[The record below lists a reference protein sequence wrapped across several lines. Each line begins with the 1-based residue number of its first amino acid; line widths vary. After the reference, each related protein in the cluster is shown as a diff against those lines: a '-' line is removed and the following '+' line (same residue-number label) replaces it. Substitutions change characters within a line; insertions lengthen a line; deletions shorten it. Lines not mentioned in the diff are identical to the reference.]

1 MPTKCY
7 MSIHERAIRAIAS
20 KYSSIPLFKACKE
33 ALDNKN
39 LKLTH
44 SQKRVLTKYVLEGRL
59 NGLQLQDKEFE
70 KYKDDLTYILSKC
83 REYKSK
89 YEVCHII

>member
-1 MPTKCY
+1 
-7 MSIHERAIRAIAS
+7 MSIHERATRAIAS
-20 KYSSIPLFKACKE
+20 KYGSISLFKACKE

-59 NGLQLQDKEFE
+59 NGLELQDKEFE
-70 KYKDDLTYILSKC
+70 KYADDLTYILKKC

-89 YEVCHII
+89 YEVCMI

>member
-1 MPTKCY
+1 

-20 KYSSIPLFKACKE
+20 KYGSIPLFKACKE

-83 REYKSK
+83 REYKCK

>member
-7 MSIHERAIRAIAS
+7 MGIHERATRAVAS
-20 KYSSIPLFKACKE
+20 KYGSAPLFKACKE

-39 LKLTH
+39 IKLTH
-44 SQKRVLTKYVLEGRL
+44 SQKRVLTKYVLEGKL

-70 KYKDDLTYILSKC
+70 KYTDDLNYILSKIK
-83 REYKSK
+83 EYKAK
-89 YEVCHII
+89 YEVCYTI